1 MPTWDAR
8 KAKSGMHEPAA
19 EGCRILA
26 RRVDRRNRD
35 DERGDEMPV
44 WAWVLL
50 IILVVLLLTGGIGY
64 GRR

>member
-1 MPTWDAR
+1 
-8 KAKSGMHEPAA
+8 
-19 EGCRILA
+19 
-26 RRVDRRNRD
+26 VN
-35 DERGDEMPV
+35 DERPPATAVPRRENESEVREMPV

>member
-1 MPTWDAR
+1 VGAR
-8 KAKSGMHEPAA
+8 
-19 EGCRILA
+19 
-26 RRVDRRNRD
+26 DRGYTHANP

-64 GRR
+64 SRR